1 MANSERTHEPNRI
14 ADGGKPSAPASVPKY
29 VREGVEAQDTPTL
42 REIAAWC
49 EELADYR
56 EQRSIEV
63 DDEEELVDVENGGG
77 DESVGTTV
85 IKKVPCGKEN
95 CSTCPHGPYEYRVY
109 RVGKDLKWEYIGP
122 VQGES

>member
-1 MANSERTHEPNRI
+1 MAYSDRTHESNRI
-14 ADGGKPSAPASVPKY
+14 ADGGEPQAPASVPKY
-29 VREGVEAQDTPTL
+29 VREGVEAQDSSTL

-56 EQRSIEV
+56 EQRSVEV
-63 DDEEELVDVENGGG
+63 DDEEELVDVENDGG
-77 DESVGTTV
+77 DESAGTTV

-95 CSTCPHGPYEYRVY
+95 CSTCPHGPYEYRVH
-109 RVGKDLKWEYIGP
+109 REGKDLKWEYIGP